1 MMEEVR
7 PYWEHAENA
16 LQSARNN
23 IELDPSTAANRAY
36 YAAFYAVS
44 ALLVKERG
52 KAFKRHTAVESAVF
66 RDLVNTGRWSP
77 ELGAKFRDLG
87 RLRTAAD
94 YVVTQS
100 PTRDQVRQA
109 VEDAATIL
117 SAVKS
122 EIQGP

>member
-1 MMEEVR
+1 MKEEVR

-36 YAAFYAVS
+36 YAALAVS
-44 ALLVKERG
+44 ALLVNERG
-52 KAFKRHTAVESAVF
+52 KALKRHTAVESAVF

-77 ELGAKFRDLG
+77 ELGAKSRDLG

-100 PTRDQVRQA
+100 PTRDQARQA
-109 VEDAATIL
+109 VEDAAVIV
-117 SAVKS
+117 SAVKT